1 MAAKNAIKLRAKP
14 FDSSPTVAV
23 EVVRTELD
31 GNAIQV
37 PEACPSSKRLHSR
50 LMAVRCA
57 GRPYQVEPISR
68 RRFWESA
75 LR

>member
-14 FDSSPTVAV
+14 IDSSTTVAV

-37 PEACPSSKRLHSR
+37 PEAGPRVVSR
-50 LMAVRCA
+50 DV
-57 GRPYQVEPISR
+57 V
-68 RRFWESA
+68 
-75 LR
+75 